1 MLSSSKFFIYH
12 YLIINLEKLLIEF
25 LINLFKFYIYYI
37 CIHILYESPLYIEM
51 KGVCGIPTLF
61 LFLSLSFTYMS
72 HIQAL
77 MLQVHSGS

>member
-37 CIHILYESPLYIEM
+37 CIHILYEM

-77 MLQVHSGS
+77 MLQVHSGN